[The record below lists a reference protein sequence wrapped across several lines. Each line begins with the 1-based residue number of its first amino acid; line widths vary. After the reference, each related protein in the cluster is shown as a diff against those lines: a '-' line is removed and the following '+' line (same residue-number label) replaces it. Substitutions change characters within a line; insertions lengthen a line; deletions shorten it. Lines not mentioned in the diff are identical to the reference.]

1 MCEGSQVPCYR
12 LGKVLSK
19 AGIIR
24 LYICEGYV
32 IGKQEKHTP
41 LEQEMFLDFK
51 TLLFQDEEAFL
62 EEMFSKGWRQY
73 VPGLDGNAFQHMF
86 YH

>member
-1 MCEGSQVPCYR
+1 MPCYR

-19 AGIIR
+19 AGTIR
-24 LYICEGYV
+24 LIFV
-32 IGKQEKHTP
+32 KVMLLASRKKKHTP

-51 TLLFQDEEAFL
+51 TFLLQDEEAFL

-73 VPGLDGNAFQHMF
+73 VPGLDGNAFKHMF